1 MTIGKAS
8 ESTLI
13 NTDAHT
19 QAYTCTHKDIDTCT
33 HKYTHTFITNTHT
46 HVHSHINTHE
56 ITKKFYPNNDNVGV
70 IKTLLKESHVTQ
82 ACLELAMHPRMT
94 LNF

>member
-8 ESTLI
+8 ESTLT

-33 HKYTHTFITNTHT
+33 HKYTHTFITNTHMCT
-46 HVHSHINTHE
+46 HIQIHMKSQ
-56 ITKKFYPNNDNVGV
+56 KKYPNNDNVGV

-82 ACLELAMHPRMT
+82 ACLELATHPRMS